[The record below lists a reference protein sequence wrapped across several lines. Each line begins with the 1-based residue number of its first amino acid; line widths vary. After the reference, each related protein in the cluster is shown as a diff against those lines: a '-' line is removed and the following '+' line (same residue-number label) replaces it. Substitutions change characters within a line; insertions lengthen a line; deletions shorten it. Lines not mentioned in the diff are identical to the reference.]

1 MAVIV
6 MPDISVSTASVYEA
20 FDQPY
25 VDASKE
31 DKFEFELTSDPI
43 YYMIRNS
50 EKMPL
55 EACRL
60 LENDLERV
68 TVARF
73 PVIREIKKSLENAGA
88 MGALMSGSGPSV
100 FGVFESEAM
109 AIGAKAVLDTAS
121 LGKVFVVEGINS
133 WGVVKW

>member
-1 MAVIV
+1 MK
-6 MPDISVSTASVYEA
+6 PWT
-20 FDQPY
+20 QPY
-25 VDASKE
+25 VDPLRE
-31 DKFEFELTSDPI
+31 DKFGIELTSDDI

-50 EKMPL
+50 EKMPM

-73 PVIREIKKSLENAGA
+73 PIIKEIKKSLVDAGA

-109 AIGAKAVLDTAS
+109 AIRAKADS
-121 LGKVFVVEGINS
+121 
-133 WGVVKW
+133 